1 MVSWWSN
8 LALLVAALA
17 APDLVLTEESVAQ
30 QLKQRGASR
39 QVAEEMLA
47 AFYDAVLAEERY
59 EALGQQRQTLAGLVS
74 MNEKR
79 FGEGVI
85 AERDL
90 IRTRIESS
98 RVDLQLSQAR
108 LTLDDAL
115 IRLKALLDLEEDARA
130 IQIDHRFDESPALLS
145 RESLRGGGL
154 PEVASAAAAYEAAR
168 EKIQTIKLRLLQQAE
183 ESYSIE
189 RLLYDQLKTDL
200 LTVLEALRTRTEV
213 RLAYSAALHQV
224 ARSRLRLGY
233 LSGRAGEDRLR

>member
-17 APDLVLTEESVAQ
+17 ASDLVLTEERVAQ
-30 QLKQRGASR
+30 QLKRRGASR
-39 QVAEEMLA
+39 QETVEMLS
-47 AFYDAVLAEERY
+47 AFYDAILARERH
-59 EALGQQRQTLAGLVS
+59 EVLGQERQALAGLVS

-90 IRTRIESS
+90 MRARIESS

-108 LTLDDAL
+108 LALDEAL
-115 IRLKALLDLEEDARA
+115 IRLKMLLDLKEDPRA
-130 IQIDHRFDESPALLS
+130 IQLDHHFDDAPVPLS
-145 RESLRGGGL
+145 RESPGGVRL

-168 EKIQTIKLRLLQQAE
+168 EQIQTVKLRLLQQSE

-189 RLLYDQLKTDL
+189 RLLYEQLKTDL

-213 RLAYSAALHQV
+213 RLAYSAALHQL

-233 LSGRAGEDRLR
+233 VSGKDRLR